1 MPAKSIR
8 IFTTVARLLLGL
20 LFFVFGL
27 DWFLHFMP
35 AMKETPPPAAA
46 DFFGALI
53 KTGYMMNLV
62 KGTETVAGAL
72 LLINC
77 FVPLGL
83 TLLAP
88 VIVNIALFNFMLAPS
103 GMGYGMSGVIIALEL
118 WLAWAYRGAFRP
130 MLAARG
136 TPS

>member
-1 MPAKSIR
+1 MKSRTQI
-8 IFTTVARLLLGL
+8 ITTIARVLMGL

-27 DWFLHFMP
+27 DWFVHFMP
-35 AMKETPPPAAA
+35 QPKEAPPAAA
-46 DFFGALI
+46 LDFYTALV

-62 KGTETVAGAL
+62 KGTEAVGGLL

-88 VIVNIALFNFMLAPS
+88 VIVNIAAFNIILAPS
-103 GMGYGMSGVIIALEL
+103 GMGYGMSAVIIALEL
-118 WLAWAYRGAFRP
+118 WLAWAYRNAFRP
-130 MLAARG
+130 MLALNPPAA
-136 TPS
+136 